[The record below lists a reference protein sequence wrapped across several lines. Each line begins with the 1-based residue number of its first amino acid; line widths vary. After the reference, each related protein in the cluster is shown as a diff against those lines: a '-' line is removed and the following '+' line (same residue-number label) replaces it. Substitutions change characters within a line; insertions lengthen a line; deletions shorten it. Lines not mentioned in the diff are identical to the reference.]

1 MAQPASRPEPAA
13 PAGEIVIRTIAMP
26 ADTNANGDIFGGWLM
41 SQMDLGGAV
50 LARTIA
56 RSRVVTVAVDGM
68 SFVAPVNVGDTVTC
82 YAKLIS
88 TGQTSLRID
97 VEAWVQRF
105 TDGAL
110 RRVTEGVFTYVA
122 IDDAGQPHHVE
133 RGH

>member
-1 MAQPASRPEPAA
+1 MAKRSRPPA
-13 PAGEIVIRTIAMP
+13 PAGPTGEIVIRTIAQP

-50 LARTIA
+50 LARTLA

-82 YAKLIS
+82 YAKLLS
-88 TGQTSLRID
+88 TGRTSMRID
-97 VEAWVQRF
+97 VEAWVQHF
-105 TDGAL
+105 TDGAQ

-122 IDDAGQPHHVE
+122 INDAGKPHAVK
-133 RGH
+133 RKP